1 MNPKKKQQSSADS
14 TLREDPTIDSAL
26 PSASPA
32 RTVERDSSKFSV
44 GDLIVE
50 DLGYGAP
57 RFGIVLDTSDRDKT
71 LTVRYADGVDFAFV
85 GYCQPYRDWLLKIRQ
100 GET

>member
-1 MNPKKKQQSSADS
+1 MNRKLKQQSSADS
-14 TLREDPTIDSAL
+14 TLREDPTIDSAP
-26 PSASPA
+26 PSRSPA
-32 RTVERDSSKFSV
+32 RTVEWDSRIFSV

-57 RFGIVLDTSDRDKT
+57 RFGLVLDTSDGDKT

-85 GYCQPYRDWLLKIRQ
+85 GYCLPYRDWLLKIRQ